1 MQRMAV
7 MMNWTM
13 KKSDTDEFADM
24 EVYFSKLTEEQRVW
38 KGVDGLFITEQQQ
51 DIFPFGLYWIWLVQ
65 QKFSVK
71 LCILYFLPFKYL
83 KETVLPGISKNIS
96 NNITRGI
103 FMLLR
108 NMVFHGS
115 IKSTRKTH
123 VFGFNDQYE
132 SLCPK
137 RFEQWCLFWHFL
149 Q

>member
-1 MQRMAV
+1 MAV

-13 KKSDTDEFADM
+13 RKSVTLMNLLIWRSTLVDWLRNRGCE
-24 EVYFSKLTEEQRVW
+24 
-38 KGVDGLFITEQQQ
+38 KGWMAFLSQSNSR
-51 DIFPFGLYWIWLVQ
+51 IF
-65 QKFSVK
+65 
-71 LCILYFLPFKYL
+71 FLSAYIEYDWFNRNSQWNWVLLHFFPFKYL

-115 IKSTRKTH
+115 IKSTRTTH